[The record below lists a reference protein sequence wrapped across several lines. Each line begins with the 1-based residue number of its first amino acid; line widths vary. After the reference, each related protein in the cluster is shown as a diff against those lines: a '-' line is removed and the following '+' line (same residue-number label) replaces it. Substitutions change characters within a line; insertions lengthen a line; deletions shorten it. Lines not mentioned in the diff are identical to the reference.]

1 MKAAYFRGRALGLAA
16 MLLAGIYAQAQQP
29 QRALTEIANDR
40 NEYHLTQLERARAYA
55 AANNLPM
62 QFRDAKG
69 NDVYMVGID
78 DLSGLPVYIT
88 TFNAGAAVTTGVDQ
102 LRAGGPLGLNLEG
115 EGMVIAVWDAGRVKD
130 HVEFTG
136 RILTNQSLELSDHS
150 THVAGTIA
158 ATGLQPSAK
167 GMAPKAKLSLWDFV
181 SDDSEMASLAKA
193 DQTSLLFSNHSYG
206 VVLGYIQD
214 EDGWSWTGN
223 SSIST
228 QEDYRFGFYTSKSR
242 TIDQIAFNA
251 PYYTIV
257 WAAGNDRS
265 DTGDG
270 SHPAPP
276 DGNGGT
282 GFDSIGPEGSA
293 KNNITVGAVLKVPDY
308 TGPSSVVMSAFSSW
322 GPTDDGRIKPDL
334 VAAGVSIFSTGVTPS
349 GDDTYSFA
357 QGTSMAA
364 PNATGSLALLQELY
378 RDLHA
383 GNYMK
388 AATLKALAIHT
399 AREAGLNPG
408 PDYSFGWGLLNVGAA
423 AEVLLAQDQEST
435 VILENTLMNNDVFT
449 YTFEPEG
456 NAKVTATIVWT
467 DPPGS
472 PVAPQLDPATPML
485 VNDLDIRIFDSG
497 GNEVLPWT
505 LNPNSPTSP
514 AVRGNNSRDNVEKI
528 EFDLPEPRLYTLEVS
543 HKGSLQNGKQDYSLI
558 LTFTAAND
566 PKTAYYWIGNS
577 GNWNDPSNWSL
588 SSGGA
593 PANQVP
599 DANGR
604 VVIDENSFS
613 AANQT
618 ITLTADAACASL
630 TWLAKTPAG
639 LSLNNNTLQ
648 IDGNFVVSSSG
659 FSVPTAGTI
668 ELVGSGSAQNQLNL
682 SNSDLSNAT
691 LIIDSPT
698 EATWTVNGAVNVGAI
713 NVREG
718 GLIARNTT
726 LNVGVLNATTA
737 GAKTIDLSNST
748 VSGLTASTL
757 NGASLTLESDGSVFN
772 FVNSGAVTISWNG
785 INFNGSVNTNGSNAT
800 LSGAASIAD
809 LSVGGSLT
817 LSGNNTIGAFTAQPG
832 TSIVIAD
839 GTTQTF
845 TSAIE
850 LNADAGNRIS
860 LASAGAGSATFN
872 FDGRF
877 KRCFD
882 YLDVTRVNVEG
893 DVVISAGANSTLTSA
908 SNWMPVACEEALFAN
923 FNFKFNCEGSL
934 TEFIDAS
941 DGNITSW
948 SWDFGDPGSGN
959 NISSEQNPFHI
970 YNDTDTYTVTVT
982 VSDGNQEVSYTRDV
996 PIISNN
1002 LPDNRVIIANEKL
1015 FSELTAE
1022 GYQWFKDGERLES
1035 ETSRYYEYGGTPG
1048 NYFVVIKNSTCN
1060 VPSSVFLI
1068 TAAEPEV
1075 GVAELRVHPNP
1086 TDAELVVE
1094 VPATL
1099 LPAEVTI
1106 INTMG
1111 QLIFSGIADDDQMR
1125 IPTSNFSTGIYFV
1138 DIRTN
1143 STLVRRKILVQH

>member
-399 AREAGLNPG
+399 AREAGLN
-408 PDYSFGWGLLNVGAA
+408 L
-423 AEVLLAQDQEST
+423 
-435 VILENTLMNNDVFT
+435 
-449 YTFEPEG
+449 
-456 NAKVTATIVWT
+456 
-467 DPPGS
+467 
-472 PVAPQLDPATPML
+472 
-485 VNDLDIRIFDSG
+485 
-497 GNEVLPWT
+497 
-505 LNPNSPTSP
+505 
-514 AVRGNNSRDNVEKI
+514 
-528 EFDLPEPRLYTLEVS
+528 
-543 HKGSLQNGKQDYSLI
+543 SLI
-558 LTFTAAND
+558 
-566 PKTAYYWIGNS
+566 
-577 GNWNDPSNWSL
+577 
-588 SSGGA
+588 
-593 PANQVP
+593 
-599 DANGR
+599 
-604 VVIDENSFS
+604 
-613 AANQT
+613 
-618 ITLTADAACASL
+618 
-630 TWLAKTPAG
+630 
-639 LSLNNNTLQ
+639 
-648 IDGNFVVSSSG
+648 
-659 FSVPTAGTI
+659 
-668 ELVGSGSAQNQLNL
+668 
-682 SNSDLSNAT
+682 
-691 LIIDSPT
+691 
-698 EATWTVNGAVNVGAI
+698 
-713 NVREG
+713 
-718 GLIARNTT
+718 
-726 LNVGVLNATTA
+726 
-737 GAKTIDLSNST
+737 
-748 VSGLTASTL
+748 
-757 NGASLTLESDGSVFN
+757 
-772 FVNSGAVTISWNG
+772 
-785 INFNGSVNTNGSNAT
+785 
-800 LSGAASIAD
+800 
-809 LSVGGSLT
+809 
-817 LSGNNTIGAFTAQPG
+817 
-832 TSIVIAD
+832 
-839 GTTQTF
+839 
-845 TSAIE
+845 
-850 LNADAGNRIS
+850 
-860 LASAGAGSATFN
+860 
-872 FDGRF
+872 
-877 KRCFD
+877 
-882 YLDVTRVNVEG
+882 
-893 DVVISAGANSTLTSA
+893 
-908 SNWMPVACEEALFAN
+908 
-923 FNFKFNCEGSL
+923 
-934 TEFIDAS
+934 
-941 DGNITSW
+941 
-948 SWDFGDPGSGN
+948 
-959 NISSEQNPFHI
+959 HI
-970 YNDTDTYTVTVT
+970 
-982 VSDGNQEVSYTRDV
+982 
-996 PIISNN
+996 
-1002 LPDNRVIIANEKL
+1002 
-1015 FSELTAE
+1015 
-1022 GYQWFKDGERLES
+1022 
-1035 ETSRYYEYGGTPG
+1035 
-1048 NYFVVIKNSTCN
+1048 
-1060 VPSSVFLI
+1060 
-1068 TAAEPEV
+1068 
-1075 GVAELRVHPNP
+1075 
-1086 TDAELVVE
+1086 
-1094 VPATL
+1094 
-1099 LPAEVTI
+1099 
-1106 INTMG
+1106 
-1111 QLIFSGIADDDQMR
+1111 
-1125 IPTSNFSTGIYFV
+1125 
-1138 DIRTN
+1138 
-1143 STLVRRKILVQH
+1143 